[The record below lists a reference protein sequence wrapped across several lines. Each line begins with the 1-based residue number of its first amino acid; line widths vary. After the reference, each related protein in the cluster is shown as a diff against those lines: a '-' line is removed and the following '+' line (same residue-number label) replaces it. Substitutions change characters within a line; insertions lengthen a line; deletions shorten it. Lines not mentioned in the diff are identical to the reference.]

1 MKKFKTTVEDFKVG
15 YTQMKDEL
23 VKKLNLV
30 PTIIKQKRKINTL
43 ELKVEMLENAIKD
56 ELYKEFMEKLG
67 EPIEIERLKNDNKR
81 LRKKVKQLK
90 ELIKEEE
97 E

>member
-15 YTQMKDEL
+15 YTQMKDDL

>member
-1 MKKFKTTVEDFKVG
+1 MEFIKDVMLEFK
-15 YTQMKDEL
+15 
-23 VKKLNLV
+23 NLWENV
-30 PTIIKQKRKINTL
+30 IAVLKGTYIIAKQKRKINTL
-43 ELKVEMLENAIKD
+43 KLKVEMLENTIKD